1 MTELAMPQPA
11 TSPSSVRRWETEIPL
26 LILVILVS
34 IVMWIAVAVSMIGI
48 FYAAF
53 LSVFFL
59 LAQVG
64 FVAHLR
70 GSAIKLGPQQMPE
83 LHARVVAIAS
93 RIGLAKVPD
102 AYLMQAGGT
111 LNAMA
116 TKLFRS
122 NFIILYSDLVEACGD
137 DAEAVDF
144 IVGHE
149 LGHLKAGHLRFQWV
163 IILGRLFPF
172 IGSAYSRAREYTAD
186 RYGLAG
192 INDPHAATRGLTVL
206 AAGGG
211 HARRVNLAAMMQ
223 QRHDMTSVWMTIGR
237 WMSTHPPL
245 VDRIAE
251 LDRSAGGE
259 RIVST
264 RAVLGAAG
272 LIAVAFVLPI
282 AGGGF
287 FLRKFM
293 AKIQQQ
299 QAAVAQ
305 TSSAAPERP
314 KVIVADVPAAVA
326 RAQKE
331 MRELADTADKY
342 LALTG
347 RYPEDS
353 ESLYAM
359 WRLDHPRDP
368 EPRDPFDATRYGYTS
383 EDGKYEIWSLGA
395 FQENIK
401 AQLKITSAESAHP
414 AAKPAPHGR

>member
-1 MTELAMPQPA
+1 MTDLAMSQPA

-34 IVMWIAVAVSMIGI
+34 IALWVFVAISIIGI
-48 FYAAF
+48 FYA
-53 LSVFFL
+53 VFFSIFFF

-64 FVAHLR
+64 FIARLR

-93 RIGLAKVPD
+93 RLGLAKVPD
-102 AYLMQAGGT
+102 AYLMQAGGA
-111 LNAMA
+111 LNALA
-116 TKLFRS
+116 TKLFRA
-122 NFIILYSDLVEACGD
+122 NFIVLYSDLVDACGD
-137 DAEAVDF
+137 DSEAVDF

-149 LGHLKAGHLRFQWV
+149 LGHVKAGHLRFQWL

-192 INDPHAATRGLTVL
+192 VNDPGAATRGLTVL

-211 HARRVNLAAMMQ
+211 HAHRVNLAAMLQ

-245 VDRIAE
+245 VERIAE
-251 LDRSAGGE
+251 LDRSAAGE
-259 RIVST
+259 RIVSS
-264 RAVLGAAG
+264 RAILGAAG
-272 LIAVAFVLPI
+272 IIALAFILPMV
-282 AGGGF
+282 GGGF
-287 FLRKFM
+287 LMRRFV
-293 AKIQQQ
+293 ATIQQQ
-299 QAAVAQ
+299 LPQNNNAIA
-305 TSSAAPERP
+305 EHP
-314 KVIVADVPAAVA
+314 KVQVIDVPAAVA

-342 LALTG
+342 RAQTG
-347 RYPEDS
+347 RYPEDT

-368 EPRDPFDATRYGYTS
+368 ELRDPFDATRYGYSS
-383 EDGKYEIWSLGA
+383 EDGEYDIWSVGE
-395 FQENIK
+395 QRKDTK
-401 AQLKITSAESAHP
+401 ARLRVTSGESVQP
-414 AAKPAPHGR
+414 AQKH